1 MDDERFQ
8 LSQKKRIAIYEK
20 IERQH
25 FKGTEQVERP
35 QAVILGGQPGAGKSG
50 LLEASKQDFN
60 DHNVVTINGDELRFY
75 HPQYLAIQKADER
88 HFAELTDPYARPWTK
103 QLFDRTIETRRN
115 VVFEGTMREA
125 GPITDT
131 MRRLKDDG
139 YHVVAR
145 VIAANENDSM
155 AGIHRRYE
163 EQRAAKG
170 FGRWSNVQAHN
181 DAYKGMPATVEFI
194 ERNKLADKVEVYDR
208 KSRVIYENELN
219 GGEWQRQPTARA
231 AIEAERERPRTP
243 EERRQHEAEW
253 STILAMM
260 AARRA
265 DGREIE
271 MVRDV
276 SRHYGGLNRSE
287 NNPAEYGDKDYGR
300 QSPEIRKAETGKTY
314 QGSIVSV
321 DDKHVIQSVKEAGC
335 ELHIQHERL
344 VLNSSKSELM
354 KAGAKVEISYPYSR
368 VGIVKEWGAK
378 EMQGT
383 ATKGLEPKDF
393 GKR

>member
-1 MDDERFQ
+1 MDDDRFQ
-8 LSQKKRIAIYEK
+8 LSQKKRTSIYEK

-50 LLEASKQDFN
+50 LLEASKQDFA
-60 DHNVVTINGDELRFY
+60 DRNVVTINGDELRFY

-131 MRRLKDDG
+131 MRRLRDDG

-163 EQRAAKG
+163 EQKAAKG

-181 DAYKGMPATVEFI
+181 DAYKGMPETVEYI

-208 KSRVIYENELN
+208 KGRVIYENALD
-219 GGEWQRQPTARA
+219 GGEWQRQPMARA
-231 AIEAERERPRTP
+231 AIETERERPRTP

-253 STILAMM
+253 TTILTMM
-260 AARRA
+260 AARQA

-271 MVRDV
+271 MVREV
-276 SRHYGGLNRSE
+276 SRQYGGLNHSE
-287 NNPAEYGDKDYGR
+287 HGSANYGR
-300 QSPEIRKAETGKTY
+300 QAETGKTY
-314 QGSIVSV
+314 QGAIVSV
-321 DDKHVIQSVKEAGC
+321 DDKHVVQLVKEGRH

-344 VLNSSKSELM
+344 VLSSARAELL
-354 KAGAKVEISYPYSR
+354 KAGANVEISYPYNR

-378 EMQGT
+378 EMQAA